1 MSVLFNLASS
11 SSHDLSVALGG
22 FGGPTVFPC
31 PARGSPRPGGPY
43 IVPETRGSHHRR
55 GSDHGAGRQQ
65 PRPRVDGL
73 KMPSKYLLKG
83 NIINIMNII
92 NPVMPTKTTMDGNG
106 GGHTRL
112 TSRDNGLVDGSHTT
126 SQRLRWVSLA
136 TK

>member
-31 PARGSPRPGGPY
+31 PARGL
-43 IVPETRGSHHRR
+43 PETRGSLHRR
-55 GSDHGAGRQQ
+55 GSDHGAGRRQ

-73 KMPSKYLLKG
+73 KMPSKYLLKE

-92 NPVMPTKTTMDGNG
+92 NPVILTKTTMGWKWWRSQVGQSRSWVG
-106 GGHTRL
+106 GECRE
-112 TSRDNGLVDGSHTT
+112 VDSTHTT
-126 SQRLRWVSLA
+126 SQDVNKMMKIYMPLS
-136 TK
+136 